1 MMNNASMYDFAP
13 QIAEIYDQVETDT
26 TDVELIL
33 RLIGN
38 QPSIRILEPFCGTGR
53 ILIPL
58 ALAGHKLVGL
68 DQAAGML
75 ARARMKVA
83 RHAEKYQR
91 NITLLEANALD
102 ENWPTGFELVILG
115 GNCFYEL
122 SDPQEQE
129 KCIRNAF
136 AVLNPGGYV
145 YIDNDHME
153 GDLDESWRGSG
164 VRPGFPS
171 GKCKDGSVFETT
183 METIWVDIPN
193 RLARFRR
200 CTKVTLPDGRRLTKE
215 YLQQKHPVS
224 AGEVQAWLEKPGFI
238 IEQFY
243 GDHDGKPY
251 TDQSDRAIYWAR
263 KP

>member
-1 MMNNASMYDFAP
+1 MNNASMYDVAP
-13 QIAEIYDQVETDT
+13 QIAEIYDRVETDT
-26 TDVELIL
+26 ADVELIH

-38 QPSIRILEPFCGTGR
+38 QRPIRILEPFCGTGR

-58 ALAGHKLVGL
+58 ALAGHNLVGL

-75 ARARMKVA
+75 ARARTKIA
-83 RHAEKYQR
+83 QLGEEYQR
-91 NITLLEANALD
+91 NTTLIEANVLD
-102 ENWPTGFELVILG
+102 GNWPARFELVILG

-122 SDPQEQE
+122 ATPEEQE

-136 AVLNPGGYV
+136 AVLDSGGRI

-153 GDLDESWRGSG
+153 DGLDESWQVSG

-171 GKCKDGSVFETT
+171 GKCKDGSVVETT
-183 METIWVDIPN
+183 TETIWFDIPN

-200 CTKVTLPDGRRLTKE
+200 CTKVTFPDGSRIEKE

-224 AGEVQAWLEKPGFI
+224 AGEVRTWLEKRGFI

-251 TDQSDRAIYWAR
+251 TDKSDRAIFWAR